1 MKTILLCGA
10 ALAACATVPAYA
22 QSTANTVAGT
32 GTADVDTTAQQRDP
46 AQADPQA
53 EDIVVT
59 GIRASLRSSVATK
72 RNADNIVDSISAED
86 TGKFP
91 DNNVAESLQRITG
104 VAIDRSGGEG
114 QFITVRGLGPEFNT
128 VLVNG
133 RIMATDNDG
142 REFSFDVLS
151 SNMIQRT
158 DVYKSSMPQL
168 QEGGIGATVN
178 IVTAR
183 PLEGKT
189 GFHIAGAAGG
199 IYDGLADK
207 LSPDVSGVVSWTN
220 TNKTFGAV
228 FAASYTDRKSQRD
241 FVDLN
246 GWIQGPQNRI
256 NGTPAS
262 TGLTAASLSPA
273 GDATVFNTPRNL
285 NFNRET
291 QQRERLNLSGAVQ
304 AQLSDSA
311 LLTVDG
317 LYSKFNVSTVNRFFG
332 IFYTEPFIGL
342 TADAN
347 GTVTGF
353 NRPGTRFVTANPA
366 LNDPALGQRQVT
378 ASQNDNIVAPGRRE
392 TENYQFGANL
402 ALDLTDRLTVKLDA
416 STTKATSN
424 RPRQFLVVGSLA
436 QTAPRFDLTPEN
448 DLPTASNL
456 GPITDASLMRAH
468 YGLNELVR
476 VRDKG
481 TEFHADGE
489 WKADDGI
496 LRKILFGASYNKR
509 QKTRT
514 LANNE
519 DTVCTYCGYD
529 VPIPSNL
536 VTPYTLDGFLNKASG
551 RDTVP
556 TDFFTFD
563 PAAVF
568 AYISQ
573 ASVLAT
579 PRQGRTAAQQQAE
592 AARVLALPGGPYG
605 LRDRPGQTLD
615 VTEKVVAGYVSAEFG
630 GDNWSGNIGA
640 RFVDTKVVSRGFGQ
654 SVLAISRNAGDDNL
668 LFTLSN
674 PQAVEVRNSYTN
686 LLPSAN
692 IKYNLT
698 SRAVVRAAAS
708 QTVTRPTLTSLGTDN
723 FYSGRVTNATSGG
736 GNPTLKP
743 FRSTNYDVSMEY
755 YLNDVSYLSVSGFY
769 KQFKDFLETQTIT
782 APLAG
787 VTLPANLANL
797 QFQDTR
803 TRNGQSGSIAGIE
816 IGGQYA
822 FDKLPGALSGLGVA
836 GNYTYVTSNVDR
848 GSGTA
853 SNSGCDYNGLSP
865 HSANGSVFYE
875 KFGIQA
881 RASYNWRS
889 SFLRACFGAAS
900 RPENRSAYG
909 QFDASIAYDITP
921 EVQVYVQGVNLTSA
935 YIRDYSAMEDR
946 FLLLQNTGSRYLFG
960 IRGRF

>member
-1 MKTILLCGA
+1 MKALLLCGVTMM
-10 ALAACATVPAYA
+10 ALAAAPASA
-22 QSTANTVAGT
+22 QSNANAVAET
-32 GTADVDTTAQQRDP
+32 GTPRADTPEQPRGPSEAAP
-46 AQADPQA
+46 GEA
-53 EDIVVT
+53 DIVVT

-158 DVYKSSMPQL
+158 DVYKSSLPQL

-178 IVTAR
+178 VVTAR
-183 PLEGKT
+183 PLDGKS
-189 GFHIAGAAGG
+189 GLHVAAAAGG
-199 IYDGLADK
+199 IYDGLAKK
-207 LSPDVSGVVSWTN
+207 LSPDVSGVVSWAN
-220 TNKTFGAV
+220 DDKTLGAV
-228 FAASYTDRKSQRD
+228 LAASYTDRRSQRD

-256 NGTPAS
+256 NAS
-262 TGLTAASLSPA
+262 PTATGLTPDALSPA
-273 GDATVFNTPRNL
+273 GDETVFNTPRNL
-285 NFNRET
+285 NYNRET
-291 QQRERLNLSGAVQ
+291 QRRERLNLSGAVQ
-304 AQLSDSA
+304 AQLNDAA
-311 LLTVDG
+311 LLTIDG
-317 LYSKFNVSTVNRFFG
+317 IYSKFNVENVNRFFG

-342 TADAN
+342 TTNAN
-347 GTVTGF
+347 NTVIGF
-353 NRPGTRFVTANPA
+353 NRPGTNFVSANPA

-378 ASQNDNIVAPGRRE
+378 ASQNDNIVTPSKRL
-392 TENYQFGANL
+392 TESYQFGANV
-402 ALDLTDRLTVKLDA
+402 AVDLSDRLTMKFDA
-416 STTKATSN
+416 STTKAISN

-456 GPITDASLMRAH
+456 GPITDASLLRAH
-468 YGLNELVR
+468 YGLNEFVR

-481 TEFHADGE
+481 TEFHIDGA
-489 WKADDGI
+489 WKADDGVF
-496 LRKILFGASYNKR
+496 RKILFGMAYNKR

-519 DTVCTYCGYD
+519 DTVCTYCGYE
-529 VPIPSNL
+529 VPIPSRL

-551 RDTVP
+551 RENVP
-556 TDFFTFD
+556 TNFFTFD
-563 PAAVF
+563 PADVF

-573 ASVLAT
+573 PSVLAT
-579 PRQGRTAAQQQAE
+579 PRQGRTAAEQQAE
-592 AARVLALPGGPYG
+592 AARVLALQGGPYG
-605 LRDRPGQTLD
+605 LRDRPGQRLD
-615 VTEKVVAGYVSAEFG
+615 VTEKVAAGYVTAEFG
-630 GDNWSGNIGA
+630 GDNWTANVGA
-640 RFVDTKVVSRGFGQ
+640 RLVDTKLVSRGFGQ
-654 SVLAISRNAGDDNL
+654 TVLAIARNAGDDNL
-668 LFTLSN
+668 VFTLSA
-674 PQAVEVRNSYTN
+674 PQPVEIRNSYTN
-686 LLPSAN
+686 ILPSAN
-692 IKYNLT
+692 IKYDIERNVIL
-698 SRAVVRAAAS
+698 RGAVS
-708 QTVTRPTLTSLGTDN
+708 QTLTRPTLTSLGTDN

-736 GNPTLKP
+736 GNPLLRP
-743 FRSTNYDVSMEY
+743 FRSTNYDLSLEY
-755 YLNDVSYLSVSGFY
+755 YLSDVSYLSVSGFY
-769 KQFKDFLETQTIT
+769 KQFRDFLETQTLT

-787 VTLPANLANL
+787 VTLPANLTGL

-803 TRNGQSGSIAGIE
+803 TRNGQSGSILGVE
-816 IGGQYA
+816 IGGQYTL
-822 FDKLPGALSGLGVA
+822 DRLPGVLSGLGVA
-836 GNYTYVTSNVDR
+836 GNYTYVSSNVDR
-848 GSGTA
+848 GSGSA
-853 SNSGCDYNGLSP
+853 SNAGCGYNGLSP
-865 HSANGSVFYE
+865 HSANGSIFYE

-900 RPENRSAYG
+900 RPENRASYG
-909 QFDASIAYDITP
+909 QFDASIAYDVTP
-921 EVQVYVQGVNLTSA
+921 AIQVYVQGVNLTSA
-935 YIRDYSAMEDR
+935 YVRDYSDLEER

>member
-1 MKTILLCGA
+1 MKASLLCGA
-10 ALAACATVPAYA
+10 ALFACATVPAHA
-22 QSTANTVAGT
+22 QSNANSIAET
-32 GTADVDTTAQQRDP
+32 GTP
-46 AQADPQA
+46 QADTPEQVRGPSETPPEEA
-53 EDIVVT
+53 DIVVT

-158 DVYKSSMPQL
+158 DVYKSSLPQL

-178 IVTAR
+178 VVTAR
-183 PLEGKT
+183 PLDGKA

-207 LSPDVSGVVSWTN
+207 LSPDVSGVASWTN
-220 TNKTFGAV
+220 PDKTFGAV
-228 FAASYTDRKSQRD
+228 FAASYTDRRSQRD

-256 NGTPAS
+256 NGSPTS
-262 TGLTAASLSPA
+262 TGLTAASLSPP
-273 GDATVFNTPRNL
+273 GDPTVFNTPRNL
-285 NFNRET
+285 NYNRES
-291 QQRERLNLSGAVQ
+291 QRRERLNLSGAVQ
-304 AQLSDSA
+304 AQLNEAA
-311 LLTVDG
+311 LLTIDG
-317 LYSKFNVSTVNRFFG
+317 IYSKFDVSTTNRFFG

-342 TADAN
+342 TADGN

-353 NRPGTRFVTANPA
+353 NRPGTNFVAANPA

-378 ASQNDNIVAPGRRE
+378 ASQNDNIVAPGKRL
-392 TENYQFGANL
+392 TESYQFGANV
-402 ALDLTDRLTVKLDA
+402 AVDLSDRLTMKFDA

-456 GPITDASLMRAH
+456 GPITDASLLRAH

-481 TEFHADGE
+481 SEFHIDGE
-489 WKADDGI
+489 WKADDGVF
-496 LRKILFGASYNKR
+496 RKLLFGMSYNRR

-529 VPIPSNL
+529 VPVPASL

-551 RDTVP
+551 RENVP
-556 TDFFTFD
+556 ADFFTFD

-573 ASVLAT
+573 PSVLAT
-579 PRQGRTAAQQQAE
+579 PRQGRTAAEQQAE
-592 AARVLALPGGPYG
+592 AARVLALAGGPYG
-605 LRDRPGQTLD
+605 LRDRPGQRLD
-615 VTEKVVAGYVSAEFG
+615 VTEKVAAGYVSAEFG
-630 GDNWSGNIGA
+630 GDNWSANVGA
-640 RFVDTKVVSRGFGQ
+640 RLIDTKLISQGFGQ
-654 SVLAISRNAGDDNL
+654 TVLAIARNAGDDNL
-668 LFTLSN
+668 LFTLSA
-674 PQAVEVRNSYTN
+674 PQPIVVRNSYTN
-686 LLPSAN
+686 ILPSAN
-692 IKYNLT
+692 IKYDLDRNAL
-698 SRAVVRAAAS
+698 VRAAVS
-708 QTVTRPTLTSLGTDN
+708 QTLTRPTLTALGTDN

-743 FRSTNYDVSMEY
+743 FRSTNYDLSLEY
-755 YLNDVSYLSVSGFY
+755 YLSDVSYLSISGFY
-769 KQFKDFLETQTIT
+769 KQFKDFLETQTLT

-787 VTLPANLANL
+787 VTLPANLAGL
-797 QFQDTR
+797 EFQDTR
-803 TRNGQSGSIAGIE
+803 TRNGQSGSIAGVE
-816 IGGQYA
+816 IGGQYTL
-822 FDKLPGALSGLGVA
+822 DRLPGALSGFGVA

-853 SNSGCDYNGLSP
+853 SNAGCGYNGLSP

-900 RPENRSAYG
+900 RPENRDSYG
-909 QFDASIAYDITP
+909 QVDAIIAYDITP
-921 EVQVYVQGVNLTSA
+921 AFQIYVQGVNLTSA
-935 YIRDYSAMEDR
+935 YVHDYSDLEER

-960 IRGRF
+960 VRARF